1 MTWVQ
6 TWDSAQGGGVLCTL
20 QSRHVVTLRLIQTTW
35 EKKKKNYSLSPNKG
49 TANERR

>member
-1 MTWVQ
+1 MGADLGLSPGRRRAVH
-6 TWDSAQGGGVLCTL
+6 V